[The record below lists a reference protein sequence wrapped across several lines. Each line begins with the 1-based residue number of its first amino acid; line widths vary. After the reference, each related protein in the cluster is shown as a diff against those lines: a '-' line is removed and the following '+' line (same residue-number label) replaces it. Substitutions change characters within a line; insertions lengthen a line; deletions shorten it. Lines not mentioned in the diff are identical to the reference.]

1 MKFNKIMLSNFTKSQ
16 KWTIAITIFSVILVF
31 FPFKKFKKSEIVIND
46 NDQSKRIELLE
57 SKIKKLNV
65 QQIQYDSAFKTM
77 TDSIICLQYEIEKK
91 ELQILNLKRKK
102 HETNNVVRSFNDSD
116 ITNFFSNR
124 YK

>member
-1 MKFNKIMLSNFTKSQ
+1 MFINFTKSQ

-31 FPFKKFKKSEIVIND
+31 FPYKKFRKTEVVTSDAD
-46 NDQSKRIELLE
+46 NSKRIELLE
-57 SKIKKLNV
+57 LKIKKFQV
-65 QQIQYDSAFKTM
+65 EQIVFDSAFKTM

-102 HETNNVVRSFNDSD
+102 NETNNVVRNFNDSD

>member
-1 MKFNKIMLSNFTKSQ
+1 MLSNFTKSQ